1 MDEHMVML
9 ALLADNVSVK
19 SDMLLHA
26 VVSG

>member
-9 ALLADNVSVK
+9 ALLADNVSVRG
-19 SDMLLHA
+19 DMLLHA